1 MSDLSPFL
9 VAFVGSL
16 VLTPLSRTLGLH
28 LRIVDNPGELS
39 IHTRPT
45 PRTGGLAMFVA
56 FLSAVLYATNFSG
69 MLNGEDQGK
78 LLALLVGG
86 GLVCLSGLLGDVGR
100 ISSRVEISLV
110 MVPAMLAILAGVM
123 VNFIPLIYLSVP
135 LTLFYLIGG
144 SAAMNLLDGMDGL
157 APGVTAIAAFFFA
170 LLGLQHGQPIVLI
183 LSLAVLGSALGFL
196 PYNLGILN
204 SKFQIQNPK
213 SQIFMGD
220 CGSLFLGFTLTSL
233 AVLLTSKPYDL
244 IWFFAPIL
252 IIGLPVFD
260 TFLAVVRRVIN
271 RRHIVSG
278 DRSHLYDLVR
288 DRGMGSRATVLTMYG
303 LGALLGLTG
312 LLLIRFGLPV
322 LVLATAEFLI
332 LLALAFRLKAL
343 QV

>member
-1 MSDLSPFL
+1 MSDLSLFL

-204 SKFQIQNPK
+204 SKSK
-213 SQIFMGD
+213 IFMGD

-303 LGALLGLTG
+303 IGALLGLTG

>member
-1 MSDLSPFL
+1 
-9 VAFVGSL
+9 
-16 VLTPLSRTLGLH
+16 
-28 LRIVDNPGELS
+28 
-39 IHTRPT
+39 
-45 PRTGGLAMFVA
+45 MFVA

-204 SKFQIQNPK
+204 SK
-213 SQIFMGD
+213 SQIPNLHGRLRQPVPEFHLD
-220 CGSLFLGFTLTSL
+220 QLGC
-233 AVLLTSKPYDL
+233 AAHQQA
-244 IWFFAPIL
+244 I
-252 IIGLPVFD
+252 
-260 TFLAVVRRVIN
+260 
-271 RRHIVSG
+271 
-278 DRSHLYDLVR
+278 
-288 DRGMGSRATVLTMYG
+288 
-303 LGALLGLTG
+303 
-312 LLLIRFGLPV
+312 
-322 LVLATAEFLI
+322 
-332 LLALAFRLKAL
+332 
-343 QV
+343 